1 MVNSARSGL
10 YHALLFLDLD
20 QFKTLNDT
28 SGHDVGDRLL
38 IEVASRLQNCVR
50 EGDTVSRLGGD
61 EFVVILE
68 QLSAKENEAAM
79 QAGSVAE
86 KIIQKISAPCDL
98 GTQTYRGTTSI
109 GITLFYGQDVSI
121 DDLLKRADLAMY
133 QAKAAGRNAMRNFDP
148 SMQADISARAAM
160 ENELCHAIARSE
172 FVLHY
177 QPQIFADGTCNGVE
191 ALIRWHS
198 SKRGMVPPIDFIP
211 LAEESGLILPI
222 GSWVIQEACSQLAA
236 WADKP
241 EFSEISIAVNVSAKQ
256 FKLTGFVDEVGA
268 IVDGYRINPQLLK
281 LEITESVLLEDIE
294 DIASKMTRLKLTG
307 IRFSLDDFG
316 TGYSSLSYVKRLPLD
331 QLKIDQSF
339 VRDILIDPNDAAICR
354 AIIALGTSLGL
365 EVVAEGVE
373 TAAQWEFLENEGC
386 TVGQGYFF
394 GKPMPSAEFEAWQQH
409 RIAPE

>member
-1 MVNSARSGL
+1 
-10 YHALLFLDLD
+10 
-20 QFKTLNDT
+20 
-28 SGHDVGDRLL
+28 
-38 IEVASRLQNCVR
+38 
-50 EGDTVSRLGGD
+50 
-61 EFVVILE
+61 
-68 QLSAKENEAAM
+68 M

-148 SMQADISARAAM
+148 SMQADISARADM

-236 WADKP
+236 WANKP

-268 IVDGYRINPQLLK
+268 IVDGYRIDPQLLK
-281 LEITESVLLEDIE
+281 LEITESVLLDDIE
-294 DIASKMTRLKLTG
+294 DIASKMTQLKSTG

-339 VRDILIDPNDAAICR
+339 VRDIPIDPNDAAICR

-373 TAAQWEFLENEGC
+373 TAAQWEFLEKEGC
-386 TVGQGYFF
+386 TVAQGYFY
-394 GKPMPSAEFEAWQQH
+394 GKPMPCADFEAWHQL
-409 RIAPE
+409 RIAPEKE